1 VLAGLHFFLESVR
14 KNFFFCLSQLLGAT
28 HIPLHI
34 PYTAESTCNAE
45 DPGSISGLKIK
56 GKTTGEGIGSPLQ
69 YFWASL
75 VAQRVKNPPVMWE
88 TWVWSLGWED
98 SLEKGKAT
106 PSSILAWRIPCT
118 VQSMGLQRVG
128 HDWATFT
135 SHSLACGPFFYLQS
149 CNTASFWPFFHPHIS
164 LSSQP
169 GKVLHLQ
176 GLCD

>member
-1 VLAGLHFFLESVR
+1 MLAGLHFFLESVR
-14 KNFFFCLSQLLGAT
+14 KNPFFCLSQLLGAA

-34 PYTAESTCNAE
+34 PLHCRIYLQCRRPWFDFWVENQRKNHWRRDRLPPPVFLGFPGGSEGKESSCNVG
-45 DPGSISGLKIK
+45 DLGLIPGLGRFP
-56 GKTTGEGIGSPLQ
+56 GEG
-69 YFWASL
+69 
-75 VAQRVKNPPVMWE
+75 
-88 TWVWSLGWED
+88 
-98 SLEKGKAT
+98 KGY

-149 CNTASFWPFFHPHIS
+149 CNTTSFWPFFHPHIS

-169 GKVLHLQ
+169 GKVLHFQ